1 MKPAIRHSALSGSIG
16 CANFQGHDFQMHC
29 VACAEECLW
38 RTDLLLRRYGHDFP
52 IAEFSRTFT
61 CQGCGGVGT
70 SVLRRVDR
78 PLEQQ
83 ATRFRRMAPR
93 AVTAPEGP
101 PKPHHIWGLRPAD
114 EGMPAL

>member
-16 CANFQGHDFQMHC
+16 CANFQGHDFAMHC
-29 VACAEECLW
+29 VCCAEECTW
-38 RTDLLLRRYGHDFP
+38 RSDLLLRQHGHDYP
-52 IAEFSRTFT
+52 VAEFSRHFV

-83 ATRFRRMAPR
+83 ASRFRRMAPR
-93 AVTAPEGP
+93 VVTVPEGAARP
-101 PKPHHIWGLRPAD
+101 RHPWGMRAAD
-114 EGMPAL
+114 DGLAAL